1 MAASGFPADE
11 FSMRQSQ
18 PKIAGLVCSVLLM
31 GAVLSAEGVVRRISE
46 EEAKKALTTKIAP
59 EYPPMA
65 RQMKIGGRVQLDVS
79 IDPEGNV
86 AKVQVLA
93 GNPML
98 TSAAVTAV
106 KRWKFTPFRI
116 EGKPAHAVAGIAFNF
131 AP

>member
-1 MAASGFPADE
+1 
-11 FSMRQSQ
+11 MRQSK

-31 GAVLSAEGVVRRISE
+31 GAVLRGEGVVRRISE
-46 EEAKKALTTKIAP
+46 EEAKKALTKKIAP

-65 RQMKIGGRVQLDVS
+65 RQMKIGGKVQLDVS

-86 AKVQVLA
+86 EKVQVLA

-106 KRWKFTPFRI
+106 KRWKFAPFRI
-116 EGKPAHAVAGIAFNF
+116 EGKPTHAVAGITFNF